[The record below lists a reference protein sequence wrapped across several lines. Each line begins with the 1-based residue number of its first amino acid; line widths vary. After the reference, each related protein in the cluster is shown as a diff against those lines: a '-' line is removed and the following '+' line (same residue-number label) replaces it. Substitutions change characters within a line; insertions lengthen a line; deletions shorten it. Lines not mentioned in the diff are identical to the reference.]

1 MKGGNISSEIE
12 ADVQIASVHIAIF
25 YANHA
30 QSNWCLDELDRV
42 VVKSR
47 VTILPIFYKANPHL
61 AGRFGRSVYKLV

>member
-42 VVKSR
+42 VVK
-47 VTILPIFYKANPHL
+47 
-61 AGRFGRSVYKLV
+61 